1 MNEINNNLPE
11 ALPVIENSHNQNSHI
26 QIAIPIN
33 SNIPVE
39 VIVGNEETINI
50 NKCCKII
57 QMCVILSLI
66 IYLIYYT
73 LSIF

>member
-1 MNEINNNLPE
+1 MNETNSSLPE
-11 ALPVIENSHNQNSHI
+11 ALPVTENIHNQNSQI

-39 VIVGNEETINI
+39 VIVGNEETINL

-66 IYLIYYT
+66 VYLIYYT